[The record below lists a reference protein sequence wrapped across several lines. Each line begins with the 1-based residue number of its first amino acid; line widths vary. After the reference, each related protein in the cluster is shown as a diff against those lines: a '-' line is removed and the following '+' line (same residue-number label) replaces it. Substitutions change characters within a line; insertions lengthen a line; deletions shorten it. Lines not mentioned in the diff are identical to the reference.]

1 MFRNMEMFRY
11 AESIFLLSVLLKIK
25 NRQLLTIKMLSFI
38 FHLKTGNKANFF
50 GKIEQTARGGGDFL
64 RGKSKGAEKPR
75 PYFIQIYLFGFSD
88 GSFFSFFFAAEQHAQ
103 EEQSQPQQP
112 PFPFF
117 FFQRPAMITPAT
129 TAIAPIRI
137 MISTA
142 FIFYTFCNFN
152 FAFLLYSTTP
162 AISAAAAAA
171 KKKQVH
177 HQLPIT

>member
-1 MFRNMEMFRY
+1 MFRY
-11 AESIFLLSVLLKIK
+11 AENIFLLSVLLKIK
-25 NRQLLTIKMLSFI
+25 NRQLLTIKMPSFV
-38 FHLKTGNKANFF
+38 FHLKTGNKVNFF
-50 GKIEQTARGGGDFL
+50 RKNRTDSQWGRADFL

-88 GSFFSFFFAAEQHAQ
+88 GSFFSFFFAAGQHAQ

-129 TAIAPIRI
+129 TATAPIRI
-137 MISTA
+137 KISTA